1 MGGGEKE
8 REKKDGARQRW
19 LETGNED
26 KEGKEREEQ
35 SSTLHMHIIFSA
47 QFYSSSKELQKD
59 TVQLSSEN
67 Q

>member
-26 KEGKEREEQ
+26 KEGKEREGEKKRGE
-35 SSTLHMHIIFSA
+35 SYL
-47 QFYSSSKELQKD
+47 
-59 TVQLSSEN
+59 
-67 Q
+67 

>member
-1 MGGGEKE
+1 V
-8 REKKDGARQRW
+8 
-19 LETGNED
+19 

-47 QFYSSSKELQKD
+47 QFYSSSRELQKD

-67 Q
+67 QQKLASAVRKE